1 MKFFKV
7 TLNTVGKDN
16 EKIFFIVPPAEEKDE
31 NGNPVYDEDFLL
43 TNAEYKS
50 YVKETKAA
58 VQGNS
63 IYFLGKKRIS
73 RNKLGSKA
81 ALNINFFL
89 LILPY

>member
-1 MKFFKV
+1 MFFNNIYALRASTYKLNIPQNCKKV
-7 TLNTVGKDN
+7 N
-16 EKIFFIVPPAEEKDE
+16 IIEEKR
-31 NGNPVYDEDFLL
+31 
-43 TNAEYKS
+43 
-50 YVKETKAA
+50 
-58 VQGNS
+58 QGNS

>member
-1 MKFFKV
+1 MKMMIENKM
-7 TLNTVGKDN
+7 TAPEPLVGASEGQSMCYDN
-16 EKIFFIVPPAEEKDE
+16 IIPPFAENVK
-31 NGNPVYDEDFLL
+31 PVLRII
-43 TNAEYKS
+43 
-50 YVKETKAA
+50 
-58 VQGNS
+58 QGNS